1 ERHELVELLA
11 RLGLARQH
19 VVHALEELEAV
30 LYGRAFDALRHQRRR
45 RDRDRAA
52 RALEADV
59 GDLAVVETHIQREP
73 IAAKRVYG
81 VDDAVRARQLAE
93 IARLAVVVEDDLAV
107 ELVELAHAKISWA
120 RFKPA
125 IRRST
130 SDSSLY
136 SANDA
141 RAVAAT
147 P

>member
-1 ERHELVELLA
+1 D
-11 RLGLARQH
+11 G
-19 VVHALEELEAV
+19 
-30 LYGRAFDALRHQRRR
+30 
-45 RDRDRAA
+45 DRAA

-59 GDLAVVETHIQREP
+59 RDFAVVEAHVQREP
-73 IAAKRVYG
+73 ITAKRIHG

-93 IARLAVVVEDDLAV
+93 VTRLAVVVEDDLAV

-130 SDSSLY
+130 SDASLY

-141 RAVAAT
+141 RAV
-147 P
+147 